1 MLRVVRAKGMP
12 QLAPVQGFLA
22 EGKVLLQWADGDAND
37 RKKSPEVLR

>member
-1 MLRVVRAKGMP
+1 MFGIVKAEGI

-37 RKKSPEVLR
+37 RKKSPEVR